1 MPPREREA
9 TQGEHPTRASA
20 PSSPQLSVVNLRACE
35 ALYCSWSIASI
46 CRSNHPPSNKMTG
59 ELSFFDL
66 VVYGSCSDAHGDTKR
81 EFPELGPCYTTVS
94 RPLGASRRRWHKR
107 LRRQQSLSTVC
118 VLHCS
123 QAQTKSEMVMGS
135 LRMAQ
140 LIELVK
146 IRWGRM
152 RPLHEAHDS
161 DCSSHCRPNL
171 LRFQMDNN
179 NIEDQIMK
187 YL

>member
-1 MPPREREA
+1 
-9 TQGEHPTRASA
+9 
-20 PSSPQLSVVNLRACE
+20 
-35 ALYCSWSIASI
+35 
-46 CRSNHPPSNKMTG
+46 MTG

-81 EFPELGPCYTTVS
+81 GFPELGPCYTTVS

-146 IRWGRM
+146 TRWGRT